1 MNAQRK
7 PNPQTSSD
15 RPEDKLMD
23 AIFGE
28 AKVEARVRPQINAVE
43 FARKTLVRWP
53 NVIAKLAE

>member
-1 MNAQRK
+1 MTAQRK
-7 PNPQTSSD
+7 PTPQTHSD

-28 AKVEARVRPQINAVE
+28 IRAEARVRPQINATE